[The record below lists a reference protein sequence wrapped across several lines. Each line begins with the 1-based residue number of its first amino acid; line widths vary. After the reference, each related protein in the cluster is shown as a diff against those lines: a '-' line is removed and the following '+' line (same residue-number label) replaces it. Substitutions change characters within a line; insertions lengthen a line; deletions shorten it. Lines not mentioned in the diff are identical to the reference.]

1 LSPGISLGTLHSI
14 IFQITILLT
23 HIYLESA
30 IVPNN
35 LHERTVNNMDIMKK
49 EIENRIA
56 IYALISRLMLVEVD
70 EAFLENIE
78 KDETLLSFFPN
89 YRDWDKRKEFSR
101 TELMEQYYNVDFTNL
116 FLMHLVPYESF
127 YTRDDQMIESGGDNP
142 VLELYNELDFR
153 VELDKARVVSA
164 DHIGVELEF
173 MYMLCTALQKALDA
187 DDKDGICELMQVQR
201 AFLKEHL
208 LEWTPL
214 FLINAKRES
223 RTPLYHDG
231 AELTLEFLLSDFEY
245 LTEKLAQHCNTESD
259 QAEVSE
265 N

>member
-1 LSPGISLGTLHSI
+1 M
-14 IFQITILLT
+14 QQ
-23 HIYLESA
+23 
-30 IVPNN
+30 
-35 LHERTVNNMDIMKK
+35 MKQD
-49 EIENRIA
+49 IENRIA
-56 IYALISRLMLVEVD
+56 IYALISRLMLIEVD
-70 EAFLENIE
+70 KKFLDSIE
-78 KDETLLSFFPN
+78 SDEMLLSFFPN
-89 YRDWDKRKEFSR
+89 YKNWDKRD
-101 TELMEQYYNVDFTNL
+101 ELSQEELIEQHYNVDFTNL

-153 VELDKARVVSA
+153 VELDSARVVSA

-173 MYMLCTALQKALDA
+173 MYMLCEALQKALVA
-187 DDKDGICELMQVQR
+187 DDKDGVCELLQVQR

-231 AELTLEFLLSDFEY
+231 AELALEFLLSDFEY
-245 LTEKLAQHCNTESD
+245 VNEQLAKHCDTD
-259 QAEVSE
+259 SE
-265 N
+265 

>member
-1 LSPGISLGTLHSI
+1 MNEMK
-14 IFQITILLT
+14 Q
-23 HIYLESA
+23 
-30 IVPNN
+30 
-35 LHERTVNNMDIMKK
+35 DIDS
-49 EIENRIA
+49 RIA

-70 EAFLENIE
+70 ETLLGNIE
-78 KDETLLSFFPN
+78 KDENLLALFPN
-89 YRDWDKRKEFSR
+89 YAKWSKKD
-101 TELMEQYYNVDFTNL
+101 ELSTKKLIEEYYNVDFTNL

-173 MYMLCTALQKALDA
+173 MYMLCNAIKKALDA
-187 DDKDGICELMQVQR
+187 DDKDGVCELLQVQKG
-201 AFLKEHL
+201 FMEEHL
-208 LEWTPL
+208 LEWAPM
-214 FLINAKRES
+214 FLINAKKES

-245 LTEKLAQHCNTESD
+245 IHEKLANNCAIEEQGKQE
-259 QAEVSE
+259 
-265 N
+265 

>member
-1 LSPGISLGTLHSI
+1 
-14 IFQITILLT
+14 
-23 HIYLESA
+23 
-30 IVPNN
+30 
-35 LHERTVNNMDIMKK
+35 MDLMKQ

-56 IYALISRLMLVEVD
+56 IYGLISRLMLVEVD
-70 EAFLENIE
+70 EDFLKSIE
-78 KDETLLSFFPN
+78 SDESILSLFPN
-89 YRDWDKRKEFSR
+89 YRDWDKREKFDKKE
-101 TELMEQYYNVDFTNL
+101 LIEQYINVDFTNL

-153 VELDKARVVSA
+153 VELDKARVVSS

-173 MYMLCTALQKALDA
+173 MYMLSVALQKALEA
-187 DDKDGICELMQVQR
+187 DDRDGVCELLLVQR

-208 LEWTPL
+208 LEWSPL
-214 FLINAKRES
+214 FLINAKLES

-245 LTEKLAQHCNTESD
+245 INEKLAIHCNEEPE
-259 QAEVSE
+259 AKEA
-265 N
+265 

>member
-1 LSPGISLGTLHSI
+1 MKDS
-14 IFQITILLT
+14 
-23 HIYLESA
+23 YLMEQ
-30 IVPNN
+30 
-35 LHERTVNNMDIMKK
+35 MKQD
-49 EIENRIA
+49 IENRIA
-56 IYALISRLMLVEVD
+56 LYALISRLMLVEVD
-70 EAFLENIE
+70 VDFLTQIESDEN
-78 KDETLLSFFPN
+78 LLALFPN
-89 YRDWDKRKEFSR
+89 YKTWEKRNEHDMQKLI
-101 TELMEQYYNVDFTNL
+101 TEYYNVDFTNL

-173 MYMLCTALQKALDA
+173 MYMLCVAQKKALKA
-187 DDKDGICELMQVQR
+187 EDKEGICELLHVQR

-208 LEWTPL
+208 LEWAPL

-245 LTEKLAQHCNTESD
+245 VSTQIETYCDLSSSD
-259 QAEVSE
+259 S
-265 N
+265 

>member
-1 LSPGISLGTLHSI
+1 MKADIH
-14 IFQITILLT
+14 
-23 HIYLESA
+23 
-30 IVPNN
+30 
-35 LHERTVNNMDIMKK
+35 NMDLMKQ

-70 EAFLENIE
+70 ETFLENIE
-78 KDETLLSFFPN
+78 KDERLLSFFPN
-89 YRDWDKRKEFSR
+89 YRDWAKRKDLSSDD
-101 TELMEQYYNVDFTNL
+101 LIEQYYNVDFTNL

-142 VLELYNELDFR
+142 IVQLYNDLDFR
-153 VELDKARVVSA
+153 VELDTARVVSA

-173 MYMLCTALQKALDA
+173 MYMLCVALQKALA
-187 DDKDGICELMQVQR
+187 AEDKDGICELLQVQR

-208 LEWTPL
+208 LEWAPL

-231 AELTLEFLLSDFEY
+231 AELALEFLLSDFEY
-245 LTEKLAQHCNTESD
+245 VTEKLTTYCGDEA
-259 QAEVSE
+259 
-265 N
+265 

>member
-1 LSPGISLGTLHSI
+1 
-14 IFQITILLT
+14 
-23 HIYLESA
+23 
-30 IVPNN
+30 
-35 LHERTVNNMDIMKK
+35 MKQ

-70 EAFLENIE
+70 ETFLENIE
-78 KDETLLSFFPN
+78 KDERLLSFFPN
-89 YRDWDKRKEFSR
+89 YRDWSKRKELSR
-101 TELMEQYYNVDFTNL
+101 KELIDQYYNVDFTNL

-142 VLELYNELDFR
+142 IVQLYNDLDFR
-153 VELDKARVVSA
+153 VELDAARVVSA

-173 MYMLCTALQKALDA
+173 MYMLCVALQKALA
-187 DDKDGICELMQVQR
+187 AEDKDGICELLQVQR

-208 LEWTPL
+208 LEWAPL

-231 AELTLEFLLSDFEY
+231 AELALEFLLSDFEY
-245 LTEKLAQHCNTESD
+245 VTDKLTTYCGDEA
-259 QAEVSE
+259 
-265 N
+265 

>member
-1 LSPGISLGTLHSI
+1 ME
-14 IFQITILLT
+14 Q
-23 HIYLESA
+23 
-30 IVPNN
+30 
-35 LHERTVNNMDIMKK
+35 MKQ

-70 EAFLENIE
+70 AKFLEQIE
-78 KDETLLSFFPN
+78 NDADLLSFFPN
-89 YRDWDKRKEFSR
+89 YKAWDKRKELSTKEMIDEHF
-101 TELMEQYYNVDFTNL
+101 NVDFTNL

-187 DDKDGICELMQVQR
+187 DDKDGVCELLQVQR

-208 LEWTPL
+208 LEWAPL

-245 LTEKLAQHCNTESD
+245 VSEKLSTHCQTETSD
-259 QAEVSE
+259 IVE